1 MKYAILAV
9 AFSCC
14 AAQAV
19 AAETYA
25 TRPQAEQLV
34 GKVVAAMRKDA
45 HTTLSAITAKDTAWV
60 NGDLYPVVYDLQG
73 KVLAHGQ
80 NPKLVGKN
88 LIDVRDV
95 EGNYYVRERVE
106 LAKSKGKFWQ
116 NYVFVDPVTKGVL
129 PKEMYCEKLDEN
141 VVCAG
146 VYKR

>member
-14 AAQAV
+14 AAQAA

-25 TRPQAEQLV
+25 TRQQAEQLV
-34 GKVVAAMRKDA
+34 GKAVAAMRKDA
-45 HTTLSAITAKDTAWV
+45 STTLSAINAKEAAWV
-60 NGDLYPVVYDLQG
+60 SGDLYPVVYDLHG

-88 LIDVRDV
+88 LLDVRDV

>member
-9 AFSCC
+9 AFIG
-14 AAQAV
+14 AAVQAN
-19 AAETYA
+19 AAETFA
-25 TRPQAEQLV
+25 TRQQAEQLV
-34 GKVVAAMRKDA
+34 GKVTSAMRKDA
-45 HTTLSAITAKDTAWV
+45 NSTLSAITAKDATWV
-60 NGDLYPVVYDLQG
+60 HGELYPVVYDLQG

-88 LIDVRDV
+88 LIDIRDV

-129 PKEMYCEKLDEN
+129 PKEMYCEKLDES

>member
-9 AFSCC
+9 AFIG
-14 AAQAV
+14 AAVQAN

-25 TRPQAEQLV
+25 SRQQAEQLV
-34 GKVVAAMRKDA
+34 GKVTAAMRKDA
-45 HTTLSAITAKDTAWV
+45 GSTLSAITAKDAAWV
-60 NGDLYPVVYDLQG
+60 HGDLYPVVYDMQG

-80 NPKLVGKN
+80 NSKLVGKN
-88 LIDVRDV
+88 LIDIRDV

-129 PKEMYCEKLDEN
+129 PKEMYCEKLDES

>member
-9 AFSCC
+9 AFIGI
-14 AAQAV
+14 AAQAN

-25 TRPQAEQLV
+25 TRQQAEQLV
-34 GKVVAAMRKDA
+34 GKVTSAMRKDA
-45 HTTLSAITAKDTAWV
+45 NGTLSAITAKDAAWV
-60 NGDLYPVVYDLQG
+60 HGELYPVVYDLQG

-88 LIDVRDV
+88 LIDIRDV

-129 PKEMYCEKLDEN
+129 PKEMYCEKLDES